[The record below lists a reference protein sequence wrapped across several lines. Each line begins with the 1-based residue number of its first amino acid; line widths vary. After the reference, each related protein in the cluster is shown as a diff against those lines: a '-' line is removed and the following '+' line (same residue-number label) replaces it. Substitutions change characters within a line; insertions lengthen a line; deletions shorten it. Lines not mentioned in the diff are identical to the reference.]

1 MGMHSFLL
9 LRSTNHNPTNNHS
22 GALQRVHVPA
32 RLGEKS
38 ESTTMLEVGLH
49 SFMVLHSS
57 NHDSRDNHPQHMWSL
72 HMSRRLGEESKC

>member
-1 MGMHSFLL
+1 MHAFFLL
-9 LRSTNHNPTNNHS
+9 RFANHNPSHNHS
-22 GALQRVHVPA
+22 GALQHIHVPS
-32 RLGEKS
+32 RLGEKN
-38 ESTTMLEVGLH
+38 ESTAMLEVGLH